1 VKPEHAV
8 TVNRKISAPLDA
20 VYAAYTKPDR
30 MRGWMGE
37 VEADVRVG
45 GRYRIRVQGDD
56 GSTYVHQGV
65 YELLEPPRRI
75 VMMLQAGP
83 EGAKPPASPAQTE
96 EFIELR
102 FIPLGPAETE
112 VWLLNGWHGD
122 DLDDAGA
129 KATEAAWLLW
139 LERLDAFLRV

>member
-8 TVNRKISAPLDA
+8 TINRKISAPLET
-20 VYAAYTKPDR
+20 VYAAFTQPDR

-45 GRYRIRVQGDD
+45 GRYMIRLRDDASPYMYQGI
-56 GSTYVHQGV
+56 
-65 YELLEPPRRI
+65 YELLEPPRRM

-83 EGAKPPASPAQTE
+83 ERAKPAASPTQTE

-102 FIPLGPAETE
+102 FIPLGPTETE

-129 KATEAAWLLW
+129 KAAEARWFLW
-139 LERLDAFLRV
+139 LERLDAYLRV

>member
-1 VKPEHAV
+1 MKPEHAV
-8 TVNRKISAPLDA
+8 TINRKISAPLDA
-20 VYAAYTKPDR
+20 VYAAFTQPGR

-37 VEADVRVG
+37 VDADVRVG
-45 GRYRIRVQGDD
+45 GRYRIRLRDDD

-83 EGAKPPASPAQTE
+83 ERAKPAASPARTE

-129 KATEAAWLLW
+129 KAAEAAWLLW
-139 LERLDAFLRV
+139 LERLDAYLRV

>member
-8 TVNRKISAPLDA
+8 TINRKISAPLEK
-20 VYAAYTKPDR
+20 VYAAFTQPDR

-45 GRYRIRVQGDD
+45 GRYQIRIREG
-56 GSTYVHQGV
+56 GSTYVHQGA

-75 VMMLQAGP
+75 VMTFQAGP
-83 EGAKPPASPAQTE
+83 EGARPPASPAQTQ

-102 FIPLGPAETE
+102 FIPLGAAETE

-122 DLDDAGA
+122 DLDDAA
-129 KATEAAWLLW
+129 ATAAEAAWLLW
-139 LERLDAFLRV
+139 LERLDAFVRV

>member
-8 TVNRKISAPLDA
+8 TVNRKISAPLEM
-20 VYAAYTKPDR
+20 VYAAFTQPDR

-45 GRYRIRVQGDD
+45 GRYRIRLRHD

-65 YELLEPPRRI
+65 YELLEPPRRL

-83 EGAKPPASPAQTE
+83 EHAKPVASPAHTE

-102 FIPLGPAETE
+102 FIPLGPDETE

-129 KATEAAWLLW
+129 KAAEEAWLLW
-139 LERLDAFLRV
+139 LERLDAFLQV

>member
-1 VKPEHAV
+1 MKPEHAV
-8 TVNRKISAPLDA
+8 TINRKISAPFET
-20 VYAAYTKPDR
+20 VYAAFTQPDR

-45 GRYRIRVQGDD
+45 GRYQIRIHEG
-56 GSTYVHQGV
+56 GSTYVHEGV
-65 YELLEPPRRI
+65 YELLEPARRI
-75 VMMLQAGP
+75 VMTFQAGP
-83 EGAKPPASPAQTE
+83 EGAKPPASPAQTD

-112 VWLLNGWHGD
+112 VWLLNGWNGD

-129 KATEAAWLLW
+129 KAAEAAWLRW
-139 LERLDAFLRV
+139 LDLLDAYVRP